1 MRWRSGA
8 TSRCQKSPTKEP
20 YDTEK
25 IPMVLKRDILTLRHK
40 QDLALGLLL
49 EQRAAKNVALKSTT
63 NRQVRS

>member
-1 MRWRSGA
+1 
-8 TSRCQKSPTKEP
+8 
-20 YDTEK
+20 
-25 IPMVLKRDILTLRHK
+25 MVLKRDILTLRHK